1 MRGQSENGQLAK
13 CGRPLIAE
21 VGLGVVMVSLE
32 KASEALQDVARKVGT
47 MQRGNL
53 GRRDL
58 IMDRK
63 STSIDMVTEIDRRS
77 DDLIVGFLRQEYPD
91 HAILAE
97 ESGESGQESEYRW
110 IIDPLDGTT
119 NYAQG
124 LPIFAVS
131 IALEYR
137 REAVLGIVYAPVTDE
152 MFTAIRG
159 QGAYRNG
166 KRLQVSDKTEL
177 IDCVLA
183 TGFPY
188 DIATHPVNNID
199 YFVRMAPKAR
209 AIRRMGSAAYDLAC
223 VASGGF
229 DGFWELSLSPWDA
242 AAAMLV
248 VQEAGGVVWPFR
260 NDRKISIVA
269 GNERIS
275 RQILAVLRE
284 VDHLVEPVLK

>member
-1 MRGQSENGQLAK
+1 
-13 CGRPLIAE
+13 
-21 VGLGVVMVSLE
+21 MVSLD
-32 KASEALQDVARKVGT
+32 KAMDALQGVARKVGA
-47 MQRGNL
+47 MQRENL

-58 IMDRK
+58 QMNCK
-63 STSIDMVTEIDRRS
+63 STAIDLVTEIDRRS
-77 DDLIVGFLRQEYPD
+77 DNLIVGFLHQEYPG

-97 ESGESGQESEYRW
+97 ESGESGEKSEYRW
-110 IIDPLDGTT
+110 VIDPVDGTT

-137 REAVLGIVYAPVTDE
+137 QEAVMGIVYEPVTDE

-159 QGAYRNG
+159 QGAYLNG
-166 KRLQVSDKTEL
+166 KRLQVGTKTEL
-177 IDCVLA
+177 LDCVVA

-188 DIATHPVNNID
+188 DAATHPLNNLD
-199 YFVRMAPKAR
+199 YFSAMLPKAR

-223 VASGGF
+223 VSSGAF
-229 DGFWELSLSPWDA
+229 DGFCEMNLSLWDA

-260 NDRKISIVA
+260 QDRKISIVA
-269 GNERIS
+269 GNETIARK
-275 RQILAVLRE
+275 ILQVLRG
-284 VDHLVEPVLK
+284 VDRLAEPIPK

>member
-1 MRGQSENGQLAK
+1 MF
-13 CGRPLIAE
+13 
-21 VGLGVVMVSLE
+21 SLE
-32 KASEALQDVARKVGT
+32 KAMEALQGVAREVGA
-47 MQRGNL
+47 MQLENL

-63 STSIDMVTEIDRRS
+63 STSIDLVTEIDRRS
-77 DDLIVGFLRQEYPD
+77 DDIIVGFLRQEYPD

-97 ESGESGQESEYRW
+97 ESGESGQESDYRW
-110 IIDPLDGTT
+110 VIDPLDGTT

-124 LPIFAVS
+124 LPIFDVS

-137 REAVLGIVYAPVTDE
+137 RKAVLGIVYEPVTNE
-152 MFTAIRG
+152 MFTAIQG
-159 QGAYRNG
+159 YGAYHNG
-166 KRLQVSDKTEL
+166 IRIQVSDKTEL

-188 DIATHPVNNID
+188 DIATHPVNNMD
-199 YFVRMAPKAR
+199 YFSAMATKTR
-209 AIRRMGSAAYDLAC
+209 AIRRMGAAAYDLAC

-229 DGFWELSLSPWDA
+229 DGFWEMCLSPWDA

-248 VQEAGGVVWPFR
+248 VEEAGGVVWPFR

-275 RQILAVLRE
+275 RQIMTVLRE
-284 VDHLVEPVLK
+284 VDHLVEPGLK